1 MAIFATPFE
10 QWEELKKGVFE
21 ILPEEEFR
29 EKLEASYREQKPL
42 IVKFGADP
50 SRSDLHLGH
59 MVVLDKLKVLQDF
72 GHQVYF
78 LIGNFT
84 ARLGDPTGKSK
95 TRVQLTQEEVDRYG
109 KTYQEQ
115 IFRVLD
121 PEKTRIVYN
130 ASWLSQLSLESFFGL
145 LSSTTVGQLLA
156 REDFSKRWEEKSP
169 LFMHEFLYPL
179 LQGYD
184 SVVLQSD
191 LELGGSD
198 QKLNLL
204 MGRHLQKSFGKK
216 SQSILMMP
224 LLEGL
229 DGVQKMSKSMGNT
242 VDLTDSADVMFGK
255 IMSISDPLMVRY
267 YELVSQISASSFS
280 ELKRRLEARTLHP
293 MEAKKNLALEIVE
306 RYHGMG
312 SGRKAQERF
321 ESLFSKKSG
330 EVDLPLLEVV
340 LPANGRIHWVSLL
353 VERQIV
359 ESKSQV
365 RRLLQQKAIRL
376 DGEALVEE
384 WYEAKPR
391 SQHVLKVGKL
401 KRFSLQIQ
409 SSSS

>member
-1 MAIFATPFE
+1 MAIVATPSE

-29 EKLEASYREQKPL
+29 EKLDVTYRDQKPL
-42 IVKFGADP
+42 LVKFGADP

-59 MVVLDKLKVLQDF
+59 MVVLDKLKLLQEF
-72 GHQVYF
+72 GHQVCF

-95 TRVQLTQEEVDRYG
+95 TRLQLSQQQVDAHG

-121 PEKTRIVYN
+121 PEKTRVVYN
-130 ASWLSQLSLESFFGL
+130 ADWLSSLSLESFLGV
-145 LSSTTVGQLLA
+145 LSRTTVGQLLA
-156 REDFSKRWEEKSP
+156 REDFSKRWEEKTP
-169 LFMHEFLYPL
+169 LFLHEFMYPL

-184 SVVLQSD
+184 SVALQAD

-198 QKLNLL
+198 QKFNLL

-216 SQSILMMP
+216 AQAILMMP

-229 DGVQKMSKSMGNT
+229 DGVHKMSKSMGNT
-242 VDLTDSADVMFGK
+242 IDLTDSADVMFGK

-267 YELVSQISASSFS
+267 YELVSRISASSFLD
-280 ELKRRLEARTLHP
+280 LKQALEEGRLHP
-293 MEAKKNLALEIVE
+293 MEAKKNLAFEIVQ
-306 RYHGMG
+306 RYHGTG
-312 SGRKAQERF
+312 SQAQARF
-321 ESLFSKKSG
+321 ERLFSKKSSD
-330 EVDLPLLEVV
+330 VDLPVLEVV
-340 LPANGRIHWVSLL
+340 LETNGRIHWVSFL

-376 DGEALVEE
+376 DGEVLTEE
-384 WYEAKPR
+384 WYEAKPPSR
-391 SQHVLKVGKL
+391 HVLKVGKL
-401 KRFSLQIQ
+401 KLFSLCLK
-409 SSSS
+409 SP

>member
-1 MAIFATPFE
+1 MAIVATPSE

-29 EKLEASYREQKPL
+29 EKLDVSYRDQKPL
-42 IVKFGADP
+42 LVKFGADP

-59 MVVLDKLKVLQDF
+59 MVVLDKLKLLQEF
-72 GHQVYF
+72 GHQVCF

-95 TRVQLTQEEVDRYG
+95 TRLQLSQQQVDAYG

-121 PEKTRIVYN
+121 PEKTTVVYN
-130 ASWLSQLSLESFFGL
+130 ADWLSSLSLESFLGV
-145 LSSTTVGQLLA
+145 LSRTTVGQLLA
-156 REDFSKRWEEKSP
+156 REDFSKRWEEKTP
-169 LFMHEFLYPL
+169 LFLHEFMYPL

-184 SVVLQSD
+184 SVALQAD

-198 QKLNLL
+198 QKFNLL

-216 SQSILMMP
+216 AQAILMMP

-229 DGVQKMSKSMGNT
+229 DGVHKMSKSMRNT
-242 VDLTDSADVMFGK
+242 IDLTDSADVMFGK

-267 YELVSQISASSFS
+267 YELVSRISASSFLD
-280 ELKRRLEARTLHP
+280 LKQALEEGRLHP
-293 MEAKKNLALEIVE
+293 MEAKKNLAFEIVQ
-306 RYHGMG
+306 RYHGTG
-312 SGRKAQERF
+312 SQAQARF
-321 ESLFSKKSG
+321 EGLFSKKSSD
-330 EVDLPLLEVV
+330 VDLPVLEVV
-340 LPANGRIHWVSLL
+340 LETNGRIHWVSFL

-359 ESKSQV
+359 ESRSQV

-376 DGEALVEE
+376 DGEVLTEE
-384 WYEAKPR
+384 WYEAKPPSR
-391 SQHVLKVGKL
+391 HVLKVGKL
-401 KRFSLQIQ
+401 KLFSLCLK
-409 SSSS
+409 SP

>member
-1 MAIFATPFE
+1 MAIVATPSE

-29 EKLEASYREQKPL
+29 EKLDVSYRDQKPL
-42 IVKFGADP
+42 LVKFGADP

-59 MVVLDKLKVLQDF
+59 MVVLDKLKLLQEF
-72 GHQVYF
+72 GHQVCF

-95 TRVQLTQEEVDRYG
+95 TRLQLSQQQVDAHG

-121 PEKTRIVYN
+121 PEKTRVVYN
-130 ASWLSQLSLESFFGL
+130 ADWLSSLSLESFLGV
-145 LSSTTVGQLLA
+145 LSRTTVGQLLA
-156 REDFSKRWEEKSP
+156 REDFSKRWEEKTP
-169 LFMHEFLYPL
+169 LFLHEFMYPL

-184 SVVLQSD
+184 SVALQAD

-198 QKLNLL
+198 QKFNLL

-216 SQSILMMP
+216 AQAILMMP

-229 DGVQKMSKSMGNT
+229 DGVHKMSKSMGNT
-242 VDLTDSADVMFGK
+242 IDLTDSADVMFGK

-267 YELVSQISASSFS
+267 YELVSRISASSFLD
-280 ELKRRLEARTLHP
+280 LKQALEEGRLHP
-293 MEAKKNLALEIVE
+293 MEAKKNLAFEIVQ
-306 RYHGMG
+306 RYHGTG
-312 SGRKAQERF
+312 SQAQARF
-321 ESLFSKKSG
+321 ERLFSKKSSD
-330 EVDLPLLEVV
+330 VDLPVLEVV
-340 LPANGRIHWVSLL
+340 LETNGRIHWVSFL

-376 DGEALVEE
+376 DGEVLTEE
-384 WYEAKPR
+384 WYEAKPPSR
-391 SQHVLKVGKL
+391 HVLKVGKL
-401 KRFSLQIQ
+401 KLFSLCLK
-409 SSSS
+409 SP

>member
-1 MAIFATPFE
+1 MAIVATPSE

-29 EKLEASYREQKPL
+29 EKLDVSYRDQKPL
-42 IVKFGADP
+42 LVKFGADP

-59 MVVLDKLKVLQDF
+59 MVVLDKLKLLQEF
-72 GHQVYF
+72 GHQVCF

-95 TRVQLTQEEVDRYG
+95 TRLQLSQQQVDAHG

-121 PEKTRIVYN
+121 PEKTRVVYN
-130 ASWLSQLSLESFFGL
+130 ADWLSSLSLESFLGV
-145 LSSTTVGQLLA
+145 LSRTTVGQLLA
-156 REDFSKRWEEKSP
+156 REDFSKRWEEKTP
-169 LFMHEFLYPL
+169 LFLHEFMYPL

-184 SVVLQSD
+184 SVALQAD

-198 QKLNLL
+198 QKFNLL

-216 SQSILMMP
+216 AQAILMMP

-229 DGVQKMSKSMGNT
+229 DGVHKMSKSMGNT
-242 VDLTDSADVMFGK
+242 IDLTDSADVMFGK

-267 YELVSQISASSFS
+267 YELVSRISASSFLD
-280 ELKRRLEARTLHP
+280 LKQALEEGRLHP
-293 MEAKKNLALEIVE
+293 MEAKKNLAFEIVQ
-306 RYHGMG
+306 RYHGTG
-312 SGRKAQERF
+312 SQAQARF
-321 ESLFSKKSG
+321 ERLFSKKSSD
-330 EVDLPLLEVV
+330 VDLPVLEVV
-340 LPANGRIHWVSLL
+340 LETNGRIHWVSFL
-353 VERQIV
+353 VERQII

-376 DGEALVEE
+376 DGEVLTEE
-384 WYEAKPR
+384 WYEAKPPSR
-391 SQHVLKVGKL
+391 HVLKVGKL
-401 KRFSLQIQ
+401 KLFSLCLK
-409 SSSS
+409 SP